1 MDSAPKTI
9 AHPVFGRCLCLS
21 NGDAEVLATLDF
33 GPRII
38 SYRLQ
43 EGENVLGEFP
53 NRHIETGIGTFRI
66 WGGHRLWVAPENW
79 PVTYAADDGPVE
91 LVLEGR
97 NASLRSPVEPLS
109 GLQKTV
115 KVSLSERGSRVDID
129 HGVRNCGAEPVHL
142 APWALTIMRP
152 GGVVVIPNEP
162 FAPHAPDRLLP
173 VRTMALWSYTQL
185 NDPRFSWGSDSL
197 RIAVDEIHA
206 SPQKVGILNRTGV
219 CRYELPDV
227 AFVKKH
233 GFEPEA
239 SYPDF
244 GVNSEIYSE
253 GSFVEIETLG
263 PLSTV
268 VPGETAWHH
277 ESWMLEKP

>member
-1 MDSAPKTI
+1 MDVVLEKFS
-9 AHPVFGRCLCLS
+9 HPVVGRCLCLS
-21 NGDAEVLATLDF
+21 NDDVEVLATLDF

-38 SYRLQ
+38 SYQLRD
-43 EGENVLGEFP
+43 GENVLGEFP
-53 NRHIETGIGTFRI
+53 DRLVETGIGTFRI

-91 LVLEGR
+91 VAVEGGT
-97 NASLRSPVEPLS
+97 ALLRGQVEPLS

-115 KVSLSERGSRVDID
+115 KVSLQVSGSGVDID
-129 HGVRNCGAEPVHL
+129 HGVRNCGAEPVDL

-185 NDPRFSWGSDSL
+185 HDPRFSWGSDSL

-206 SPQKVGILNRTGV
+206 SPQKIGILNRTGE

-233 GFEPEA
+233 SFEPGA

-244 GVNSEIYSE
+244 GVNTEIYSE

-268 VPGETAWHH
+268 APGETVWHL
-277 ESWMLEKP
+277 ESWSLEKS